1 MKKVILGVSGSIA
14 AYKAAHLVRLLVKA
28 GAEVRVLMTPSATTF
43 IAPLTLA
50 TLSKNAVLTEV
61 STEAAWNNHVELG
74 LWADAYVIAPAT
86 ANTLAKMA
94 NGLCDSILTAVYLS
108 ARCPVLVAPAMD
120 VDMWHHPATR
130 ANLERLQAHGVHI
143 LPVGYGELASGLVGE
158 GRMAEPED
166 IVEYLRTTLTPGQAL
181 RGQKALVTAGPTH
194 EALDPVRFIGNHS
207 TGKMGI
213 AIAEALARHGA
224 EVALVL
230 GPTHLRPQHPSVRVV
245 PVVSAQQM
253 YEACAAHF
261 PESRIT
267 VLAAAVADY
276 RPLTTAAS
284 KIKKK
289 GGPMH
294 LELVETVDIAA
305 QLGRQKRTDQL
316 LVGFALETDN
326 EEANAWAKLER
337 KNFDLIVLNSLRHE
351 GAGFGSDTNKIAILR
366 RDGTKTTFD
375 LKPKSAVG
383 EDIAQEI
390 IRWVNLKST

>member
-1 MKKVILGVSGSIA
+1 MKKIVLGVSGSIA
-14 AYKAAHLVRLLVKA
+14 AYKAAHLIRLLVKES
-28 GAEVRVLMTPSATTF
+28 AEVRVLMTPSATTF

-50 TLSKNAVLTEV
+50 TLSKNPVLTEV
-61 STEAAWNNHVELG
+61 SSEAAWNNHVELG

-86 ANTLAKMA
+86 ANTLARMA

-120 VDMWHHPATR
+120 MDMWHHPATR
-130 ANLERLQAHGVHI
+130 ANLERLQAYGVGI
-143 LPVGYGELASGLVGE
+143 IPVGYGELASGLVGE

-166 IVEYLRTTLTPGQAL
+166 IVEYLRAILTSGPTL

-224 EVALVL
+224 EVTLVL
-230 GPTHLRPQHPSVRVV
+230 GPTHLRPRHPGVRVV

-253 YEACAAHF
+253 YEACVAHF
-261 PESRIT
+261 AESRIT

-276 RPLTTAAS
+276 RPQTAAAS
-284 KIKKK
+284 KIKKQ

-305 QLGRQKRTDQL
+305 QLGRQKRPDQL

-351 GAGFGSDTNKIAILR
+351 GAGFGGDTNKIAILC
-366 RDGTKTTFD
+366 RDGTKTAFD

-383 EDIAQEI
+383 EDVVREI
-390 IRWVNLKST
+390 IRRVNPNRT

>member
-1 MKKVILGVSGSIA
+1 MKKIVLGVSGSIA
-14 AYKAAHLVRLLVKA
+14 AYKAAHLVRLLVKE
-28 GAEVRVLMTPSATTF
+28 GADVRVLMTPSATTF

-61 STEAAWNNHVELG
+61 SDEAAWNNHVELG

-143 LPVGYGELASGLVGE
+143 VPVGYGELASGLVGE
-158 GRMAEPED
+158 GRMAEPEA
-166 IVEYLRTTLTPGQAL
+166 IVAYLRATLTSGQAL

-230 GPTHLRPQHPSVRVV
+230 GPTHLRPQHPGVRVV

-253 YEACAAHF
+253 YEACAVHF

-276 RPLTTAAS
+276 RPQTTAAA
-284 KIKKK
+284 KIKKQ

-305 QLGRQKRTDQL
+305 QLGRRKRTDQL

-351 GAGFGSDTNKIAILR
+351 GAGFGGDTNKIAILR

-390 IRWVNLKST
+390 IRWVNLNRT